1 MESSYP
7 STATTTGT
15 ETGTIRN
22 GGERVVDRLA
32 TGAHAAVDRMAST
45 AGPALDRMRETA
57 QHTADSLQSRVGEMG
72 EMRARAVTSA
82 RDYVRERPMT
92 SIALA
97 VLAGMVIARWM
108 R

>member
-7 STATTTGT
+7 SSDTATANVGN
-15 ETGTIRN
+15 RN
-22 GGERVVDRLA
+22 GDRMVDRLA
-32 TGAHAAVDRMAST
+32 STAHSAVDRVAAT

-57 QHTADSLQSRVGEMG
+57 QHTADSLHSRVGSVG
-72 EMRARAVTSA
+72 EMQSRAMTTA

-97 VLAGMVIARWM
+97 MLAGMVIARWM

>member
-7 STATTTGT
+7 TTDNGAI
-15 ETGTIRN
+15 GRN
-22 GGERVVDRLA
+22 GERTVDRVA
-32 TGAHAAVDRMAST
+32 SSAHAAVDRMAAS

-57 QHTADSLQSRVGEMG
+57 QQTADSLHARVGEMG
-72 EMRARAVTSA
+72 EMHSRAMTTA

-92 SIALA
+92 SLALA
-97 VLAGMVIARWM
+97 ALAGMVIARWM